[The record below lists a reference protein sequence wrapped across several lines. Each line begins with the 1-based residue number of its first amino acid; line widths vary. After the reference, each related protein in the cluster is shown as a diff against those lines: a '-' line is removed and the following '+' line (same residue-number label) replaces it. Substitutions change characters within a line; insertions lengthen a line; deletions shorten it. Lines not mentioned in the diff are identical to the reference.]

1 MGVGNEPDRETQG
14 AEQQALEEIRRLFER
29 YRRTARHGLVAE
41 RDEPADL
48 QHEETEKAPA
58 LTGR

>member
-1 MGVGNEPDRETQG
+1 VGVGNASDRETRG
-14 AEQQALEEIRRLFER
+14 DDQQALEEIRRLFER
-29 YRRTARHGLVAE
+29 YRRTARHGMVAE

-48 QHEETEKAPA
+48 QDEETEAAPA